1 MPRDRV
7 IEQVIEVPAED
18 APNYERNGWVRIG
31 VRRDMREGKETVVK
45 LKRSN

>member
-1 MPRDRV
+1 MSHDRL
-7 IEQVIEVPAED
+7 IEQVIEVSADE
-18 APNYERNGWVRIG
+18 AKQYERNGWVRIG